1 MAQTPAPAMP
11 VTDGDVARS
20 RHPRSIGWIGNT
32 ALALGGSN
40 QSLFLLGALLLAQGT
55 AAVPLLAVGL
65 VLSWMA
71 VPGWTELIMMWPDR
85 VGGIAATCSE
95 AFRPYSPVLANLTGT
110 CYWWGW
116 VPTCGLT
123 AILSASVIQQ
133 WYLPMV
139 SVKLLASG
147 IVIVFTIINLCGVK
161 WVARFAVSIASMS
174 AVLALLSALV
184 PVFSGGVDW
193 HRASSFHLTLPFHGT
208 FGVLTSAMAG
218 LYLIGFAAPAFEA
231 ATCHVG
237 ETRNHEKE
245 VPRAIFASAGIAS
258 LYFVILPVV
267 WLGALGPQ
275 ALTGDLAGVLG
286 PTFAP
291 LLGVGAKAAALW
303 FLVFNMFHGTLQ
315 PLAGASR
322 TLSQLSED
330 GLLPRA
336 WARRNRYDCPWVATL
351 LTAGMSLALLVSGD
365 PPAVIAAANL
375 TYLIAI
381 CLPSVAVWLLR
392 RHAPE
397 MPRPWRAPRY
407 TIGLGLVAAAAW
419 AVSTLLGFQQFGL
432 KYVLLGL
439 ALAYSGSLA
448 YSWRT
453 WQDRRTSGAPKVKR
467 SLGMKLTGSMVLV
480 MVLDGAGY
488 LLAVT
493 KVDNGQAALVALLQ
507 DIFVAVALL
516 TIAVGL
522 VLPGMI
528 SHAVVQVNDAA
539 QRLQQGTLA
548 ELTRAMQALG
558 RGDLAAARAHPQLFK
573 VDVRTQDEVAAMAV
587 SFNAMQDEVVAAAM
601 SLDGAREQLQA
612 GRERLEYLAGHDPLT
627 GLSNR
632 RRFDEVLDRRVQS
645 AKPRGAMSAL
655 TMFDL
660 DNFKMINDSRGHLV
674 GDEVL
679 KLVADVLRA
688 ELPTSAVIA
697 RLGGDEF
704 AFLLDCVDPDEAA
717 RVTRGVLTALHE
729 HSAATDQG
737 RRVKVAASA
746 GIALFDGSQRVT
758 SGQLMMDVDVAM
770 YEAKEAGGNRLV
782 VAAADGAAR
791 QSVTTR
797 QEWLDTLRAALDG
810 DGFELYAQ
818 PIQSLADGTITTH
831 ELLLRLIAADGTPI
845 APGEFLILAERHG
858 LIREIDQWVVT
869 HAFAQLRHRLV
880 TEPATRVEVNLSGLS
895 IGDSQLEALIG
906 VEMARGDI
914 PSGAMVFEITET
926 AAIVDL
932 EAAAGFADRIAALGC
947 TWALDDF
954 GAGFSSFLYLKTL
967 PFTYVKIDGSFV
979 RHLVTS
985 AQDRQVVRAMVQIAE
1000 GMGLTT
1006 IAEFVEDAAI
1016 LSVLQE
1022 LGVDYAQGY
1031 FIGRPAPLA
1040 GRPAPLPLTVASG
1053 VIAAPTRALTPLER
1067 EAAEAG
1073 AQDVL
1078 VFRRVTA
1085 GHLLHVGGTGRGA
1098 GWAGN
1103 IELYADALSR
1113 WPRSL
1118 RDPVVRWSGAEPV
1131 HVLGPYY
1138 ARSAALLGISRD
1150 LFVLVGST
1158 DGVLTDDDDT
1168 LRDLAR
1174 RAGRQIAVVSPA
1186 KALADE
1192 MEILQAMQ
1200 DVMQAP
1206 AGTLTQTLHRIVRSA
1221 AASLSCEQAVLWLPG
1236 QLAALPALT
1245 SAAGLVDWAV
1255 SWDGQLACEQN
1266 SRRNSLPAPLS
1277 ADDGITSH
1285 LVVPLG
1291 APAQGVLVL
1300 AHTAQAPRGFTTL
1313 CQRVAQAIAQTAG
1326 PIIDAAQNRTNL
1338 QVLVGGAEQAAR
1350 RDALTALANRGAWDE
1365 ALHAAVRASQWISLA
1380 IIDLNDL
1387 KLINDSAGHQVGDDY
1402 LREAARLLLAVA
1414 RPGDV
1419 VARIGGDEF
1428 GILRCSVQ
1436 PNDQGRFGS
1445 AVRAA
1450 FPPDGLV
1457 TAAIGIAQ
1465 CRPGDDLE
1473 QAVRRADVAMY
1484 LEKSLVTPRTPQ
1496 DLGAYAQTAT

>member
-1 MAQTPAPAMP
+1 MARAPAVAVP
-11 VTDGDVARS
+11 GTDGAVARS
-20 RHPRSIGWIGNT
+20 SHPRSIGWKGTT

-65 VLSWMA
+65 LLSWMA
-71 VPGWTELIMMWPDR
+71 VPGWTELVMMWPNR

-116 VPTCGLT
+116 VPTSGLT
-123 AILSASVIQQ
+123 AILSASAIQQ

-139 SVKLLASG
+139 SVKLLAS
-147 IVIVFTIINLCGVK
+147 VIVVVFTVINLCGVR
-161 WVARFAVSIASMS
+161 WVTRFAVGIASAS
-174 AVLALLSALV
+174 AVLALLSALI
-184 PVFSGGVDW
+184 PVFTGRVDW
-193 HRASSFHLTLPFHGT
+193 QQATSFHLTLPFHGA

-258 LYFVILPVV
+258 LYFIILPVV

-275 ALTGDLAGVLG
+275 ALTGDLASVLG

-291 LLGVGAKAAALW
+291 LLGAGAKAAALW
-303 FLVFNMFHGTLQ
+303 FMVFNMFHGTLQ

-330 GLLPRA
+330 GLLPRSWA
-336 WARRNRYDCPWVATL
+336 WRNRYDCPWVATL

-375 TYLIAI
+375 TYLISI
-381 CLPSVAVWLLR
+381 CMPSVAVWLLR
-392 RHAPE
+392 RHAPM

-419 AVSTLLGFQQFGL
+419 AAATLLGFQQFGL

-453 WQDRRTSGAPKVKR
+453 WRDRQSSGASKVKR
-467 SLGMKLTGSMVLV
+467 SLGLKLTGSMVLV
-480 MVLDGAGY
+480 MVLDGSGY
-488 LLAVT
+488 LLAVDT
-493 KVDNGQAALVALLQ
+493 VDSGHAALVALLQ

-528 SHAVVQVNDAA
+528 SHAVMQVNDAA
-539 QRLQQGTLA
+539 QRLQRGTLA

-558 RGDLAAARAHPQLFK
+558 RGDLSAARATPELVK
-573 VDVRTQDEVAAMAV
+573 VDVRTQDEVAAMAL
-587 SFNAMQDEVVAAAM
+587 SFNAMQDEVIAAALA
-601 SLDGAREQLQA
+601 LDGAREQLQA
-612 GRERLEYLAGHDPLT
+612 SRERLEYFAGHDQLT
-627 GLSNR
+627 GLANR
-632 RRFDEVLDRRVQS
+632 RRFDEVLDQRVHS
-645 AKPRGAMSAL
+645 AHPRGVMSAL
-655 TMFDL
+655 TVFDL
-660 DNFKMINDSRGHLV
+660 DNFKMINDSRGHAV

-679 KLVADVLRA
+679 KLVAEVLRT
-688 ELPTSAVIA
+688 ELPTSAVVA

-704 AFLLDCVDPDEAA
+704 AFLLDCADPDEAA
-717 RVTRGVLTALHE
+717 LVTRRVLTALHE
-729 HSAATDQG
+729 HSAITDQG
-737 RRVKVAASA
+737 RRVNVAASA
-746 GIALFDGSQRVT
+746 GVALFDGSQRVT
-758 SGQLMMDVDVAM
+758 SSQLMMDVDVAM
-770 YEAKEAGGNRLV
+770 YEAKGAGGNRLV
-782 VAAADGAAR
+782 VAAPDGAAR
-791 QSVTTR
+791 RSVTTR
-797 QEWLDTLRAALDG
+797 QEWLDALRAALDG

-818 PIQSLADGTITTH
+818 PIQNLRDGTITTY

-845 APGEFLILAERHG
+845 APGEFLVLAERHG
-858 LIREIDQWVVT
+858 LICDIDRWVVT
-869 HAFAQLRHRLV
+869 HAFVELRHQLLSA
-880 TEPATRVEVNLSGLS
+880 PASRVEVNLSGLS
-895 IGDSQLEALIG
+895 IGDPQLEALIG
-906 VEMARGDI
+906 AEMARGDI
-914 PSGAMVFEITET
+914 PAGAMVFEITET
-926 AAIVDL
+926 AAILDL
-932 EAAAGFADRIAALGC
+932 EAAAAFTHRIAALGC

-979 RHLVTS
+979 RHLATS
-985 AQDRQVVRAMVQIAE
+985 TQDRQVVRAMVQIAE
-1000 GMGLTT
+1000 SMGLRT

-1016 LSVLQE
+1016 LRVLQE

-1031 FIGRPAPLA
+1031 FIGRPTPLDDPSEKLGLA
-1040 GRPAPLPLTVASG
+1040 ADSG
-1053 VIAAPTRALTPLER
+1053 VPTAFPGDLTPLER
-1067 EAAEAG
+1067 QAAQAG

-1078 VFRRVTA
+1078 VFRRVTE

-1103 IELYADALSR
+1103 IELHADALAT

-1118 RDPVVRWSGAEPV
+1118 RDPVVRWSAEEPM

-1150 LFVLVGST
+1150 LFVLLGSH
-1158 DGVLTDDDDT
+1158 DGTLTDDDDT

-1174 RAGRQIAVVSPA
+1174 HADRQTAGVSPA
-1186 KALADE
+1186 RGLADE
-1192 MEILQAMQ
+1192 MEILHAMQ

-1206 AGTLTQTLHRIVRSA
+1206 PGSLIQTLHHIVRSA
-1221 AASLSCEQAVLWLPG
+1221 ASSLSCEQAVLWLPG
-1236 QLAALPALT
+1236 YVATQPALR
-1245 SAAGLVDWAV
+1245 SFAGVADWPDN
-1255 SWDGQLACEQN
+1255 WDGQPTCEQN
-1266 SRRNSLPAPLS
+1266 SRRNPLPAPLS
-1277 ADDGITSH
+1277 PDDGVTSH
-1285 LVVPLG
+1285 LIVPLG
-1291 APAQGVLVL
+1291 APTQGMLVV
-1300 AHTAQAPRGFTTL
+1300 AHTNQSPRGFTTL
-1313 CQRVAQAIAQTAG
+1313 CQRVAHAVAQAAG
-1326 PIIDAAQNRTNL
+1326 PVIDAAQNRTEL
-1338 QVLVGGAEQAAR
+1338 QQLVDSAEQAAR
-1350 RDALTALANRGAWDE
+1350 RDALTALANRRAWDE
-1365 ALHAAVRASQWISLA
+1365 ALQAAASVPLWISLA
-1380 IIDLNDL
+1380 MIDLNDL
-1387 KLINDSAGHQVGDDY
+1387 KLINDSAGHQAGDDY
-1402 LREAARLLLAVA
+1402 LRAAARQLLAAA

-1436 PNDQGRFGS
+1436 PLDRQSFDGE
-1445 AVRAA
+1445 VRAA
-1450 FPPDGLV
+1450 FPADGPV
-1457 TAAIGIAQ
+1457 KAAIGIAQ
-1465 CRPGDDLE
+1465 CGPGEDLE

-1484 LEKSLVTPRTPQ
+1484 LDKSIATQRTP
-1496 DLGAYAQTAT
+1496 LELRTNTRSAT